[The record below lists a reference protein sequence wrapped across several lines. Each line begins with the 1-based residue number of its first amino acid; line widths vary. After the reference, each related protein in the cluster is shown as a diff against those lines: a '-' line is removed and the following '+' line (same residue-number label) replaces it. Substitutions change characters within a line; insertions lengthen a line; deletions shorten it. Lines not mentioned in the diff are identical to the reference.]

1 MTLETAYTPPVQVAA
16 QIHALM
22 GGEIRVLLVEDD
34 PDAAELD
41 KILLKN
47 TDEGAFRVEWCP
59 NLITAMI
66 KLAEPDSW
74 DVVLLD
80 LGLPE
85 LNGYKTF
92 RAVQMVAPRPI
103 PVVILT
109 SDETKLTKDLT
120 VGYGSHEREPGRAH
134 PVAYLTK
141 RNLTESELRRAL
153 RNAVAFGRADR
164 WHGPFTEQ

>member
-1 MTLETAYTPPVQVAA
+1 MTLEMTFTPPVQVA
-16 QIHALM
+16 QINAMM

-34 PDAAELD
+34 PEAAELD
-41 KILLKN
+41 KILLTN
-47 TDEGAFRVEWCP
+47 TEDGTFRVEWCP

-109 SDETKLTKDLT
+109 SDETKLTRDLT
-120 VGYGSHEREPGRAH
+120 VGYGSYEREPGRAH

-141 RNLTESELRRAL
+141 RNLTEGELRRAL
-153 RNAVAFGRADR
+153 RKAAAFGRADR
-164 WHGPFTEQ
+164 WKGPFTEQ

>member
-1 MTLETAYTPPVQVAA
+1 MNLELAYDPPVQAMPA
-16 QIHALM
+16 TALT

-34 PDAAELD
+34 PEAAELD
-41 KILLKN
+41 KILL
-47 TDEGAFRVEWCP
+47 TSTEDGIFRVDWCP

-66 KLAEPDSW
+66 KLAEPDTW

-92 RAVQMVAPRPI
+92 RAVQMVAPRPV

-120 VGYGSHEREPGRAH
+120 VGYGSSEREPGRAH

-141 RNLTESELRRAL
+141 RNLTEGELRRAL
-153 RNAVAFGRADR
+153 RRAAACGKADR
-164 WHGPFTEQ
+164 WQGPFTEH

>member
-1 MTLETAYTPPVQVAA
+1 MTLETVFHPPVQAA
-16 QIHALM
+16 QINALT

-34 PDAAELD
+34 PEAAELD
-41 KILLKN
+41 KILLTN
-47 TDEGAFRVEWCP
+47 TEEGTFRVEWCS

-109 SDETKLTKDLT
+109 GDETKLTRDLT
-120 VGYGSHEREPGRAH
+120 VGYGAQEREPGRAH
-134 PVAYLTK
+134 PVEYLTK
-141 RNLTESELRRAL
+141 RNLTEGNLRRAL
-153 RNAVAFGRADR
+153 RNAVAFGRAAK
-164 WHGPFTEQ
+164 WEGPFRDQ

>member
-1 MTLETAYTPPVQVAA
+1 
-16 QIHALM
+16 
-22 GGEIRVLLVEDD
+22 VLLVEDD
-34 PDAAELD
+34 PEAAELD
-41 KILLKN
+41 KILLTN
-47 TDEGAFRVEWCP
+47 TEEGTFRVEWCP

-120 VGYGSHEREPGRAH
+120 VGYGS
-134 PVAYLTK
+134 
-141 RNLTESELRRAL
+141 TE
-153 RNAVAFGRADR
+153 
-164 WHGPFTEQ
+164 